1 MTAISALDVDISLDS
16 SNIIANKMT
25 ISITDNSKAAKSK
38 GMPNGVLRG
47 SVEATGSFEF
57 DSYNFGLL
65 MESAKK
71 AGSFRAMKPVDVLA
85 YANTDT
91 TLKVGAY
98 GCKMKLSD
106 VLDIDTTGDDGLV
119 HKVEFDVTGKDF
131 IKINDVPYLDSDEVA
146 HLR

>member
-1 MTAISALDVDISLDS
+1 MPQISALEVDISLNS

-38 GMPNGVLRG
+38 GMPDGTLRG

-65 MESAKK
+65 LEDAKK
-71 AGSFRAMKPVDVLA
+71 AGSFRGMKPVDVLA
-85 YANTDT
+85 HADAAVK
-91 TLKVGAY
+91 LKVGAY

-106 VLDIDTTGDDGLV
+106 VLDVDYTSEDGLV
-119 HKVEFDVTGKDF
+119 HKVEFYVTGKDF